1 MASSTD
7 EPSQPLLLHKNPP
20 SEAPPVES
28 RADEIDSSSN
38 PYPPIA
44 FNYGPR
50 RFHDLPF
57 LFLFIIFVLCTICFG
72 IFCITNHNSNY
83 SNVSSFAYDTN
94 TSSCKVSSSLLVERG
109 LWSWLNR
116 SNVEAN
122 SFLKDLVWTL
132 VITAVLSVPFLFGIL
147 LLLKNYAKQVVYASL
162 PFFVLI
168 PVFFNVFWFVAC
180 TVGENCRESFPL
192 VYRILALLFVFLV
205 IGVIVWIIVA
215 NWHRIELTVRI
226 LATSANA
233 LEHNKGLFVLLPS
246 LTLALLIYFV
256 PIVVFLIFA
265 RFNGKIEPQLSESS
279 GDYSCVWKQ
288 DRWVPAYY
296 ALAILTMLWSIAVMI
311 EAQVYIISGTVAQ
324 WYFAKDDSMMRRRIR
339 NSFRNAFGPSFGTVC
354 FSGLLIAAIRFV
366 RAAVDSARREDSTGV
381 VNLILRCCVN
391 FLLSAIDFLNKFTI
405 IFAAIAGESYC
416 SSSRMTYELLRRNL
430 LSAVVVE
437 TVSTR
442 ILLGITFVI
451 SAIYAIV
458 VCAILRAVSDL
469 GADVYLIAVFAW
481 LLLFVVFSF
490 FIHVLDNVI
499 DTIYICFAIDR
510 DKTEV
515 CKPDVHEV
523 YIQLPLTRSERLAH
537 VTGSVV

>member
-1 MASSTD
+1 MASSAD
-7 EPSQPLLLHKNPP
+7 EPSQPLLHKNPA
-20 SEAPPVES
+20 SEAPRIEFREDEVE
-28 RADEIDSSSN
+28 SSSN
-38 PYPPIA
+38 QYPPIA

-50 RFHDLPF
+50 SFNDLPF
-57 LFLFIIFVLCTICFG
+57 LFLFIIFVLCTVGFG
-72 IFCITNHNSNY
+72 IFCIANQNSNY
-83 SNVSSFAYDTN
+83 GNVSSFVYDTN

-109 LWSWLNR
+109 SWSWLNR
-116 SNVEAN
+116 PNLEGS

-132 VITAVLSVPFLFGIL
+132 VITAVLSVPFLFGL
-147 LLLKNYAKQVVYASL
+147 LLVLKNYAKQVVYASL

-192 VYRILALLFVFLV
+192 AYRILVLLFVFVV

-215 NWHRIELTVRI
+215 NWQRIELTVRI

-233 LEHNKGLFVLLPS
+233 LEQNMGLFVILPS
-246 LTLALLIYFV
+246 LTVALLVYFV
-256 PIVVFLIFA
+256 PLVMFLIFA
-265 RFNGKIEPQLSESS
+265 RFNGNIEPQLSEST

-296 ALAILTMLWSIAVMI
+296 ALAILTMLWSIAVTV
-311 EAQVYIISGTVAQ
+311 EVQVYIISGTVAQ

-339 NSFRNAFGPSFGTVC
+339 NAFRNAFGPSFGTVC
-354 FSGLLIAAIRFV
+354 FSGLLVAAIRFV
-366 RAAVDSARREDSTGV
+366 RAAVDSARREDSSGV

-391 FLLSAIDFLNKFTI
+391 FLLAAVDFLNKFTI
-405 IFAAIAGESYC
+405 NFVAITGENYC
-416 SSSRMTYELLRRNL
+416 SSARMTYELLRRNL

-458 VCAILRAVSDL
+458 VSHVCFHTAT
-469 GADVYLIAVFAW
+469 
-481 LLLFVVFSF
+481 FS
-490 FIHVLDNVI
+490 
-499 DTIYICFAIDR
+499 
-510 DKTEV
+510 
-515 CKPDVHEV
+515 CK
-523 YIQLPLTRSERLAH
+523 YCT
-537 VTGSVV
+537 